1 MTVMIDDVTARQNIE
16 RLNERVKKLRRVA
29 NTVSIQCFVASI
41 LPMSRARA
49 GLKARHAALVK
60 MVDEARAEIERLHEV
75 RS

>member
-1 MTVMIDDVTARQNIE
+1 MIDDATARQNIE
-16 RLNERVKKLRRVA
+16 RLNQRVKKLRRVA
-29 NTVSIQCFVASI
+29 NTVSIQCFVASL

-60 MVDEARAEIERLHEV
+60 MADEAQVEIERLHKA